1 MHPYCGCDPLPPK
14 PIPGSRPGSLAGSR
28 QRSARGTVARVS
40 TLERWPAT
48 VLLSIGVA
56 GWLSGEAVAQSIVV
70 DAAPSHMV
78 NSFSPPRALGGAI
91 DRLRGG
97 ATRQDN
103 EKHTESLLTGP
114 VLKELLGAGWGTVT
128 YRQNTEL
135 MIEAWHWNPR
145 GTWSNPAKQEG
156 YFTGSAEPAGETIQ
170 HSWAYPLPH
179 RGATLGDGNGWSRL
193 TDGDLKSYWKSN
205 PYLTKSYT
213 GDDDS
218 LHPQWVM
225 IDLGARMDVNA
236 IRIAW
241 ADPYAEHYYVQFW
254 TGELEPFY
262 EGINKGAWQTFPM
275 GAVTGG
281 KGGTPTLKLISS
293 TMPVRYL
300 RIWMTES
307 SNTCDTHGAQD
318 KRNCVGYAIRELSV
332 GRLSPNGE
340 FLDVVQHVPSRRQT
354 ITWPS
359 SVDPWHAAADLDY
372 GRGDQ
377 IGLDFFFNCG
387 VTRGLPAMIPVAVL
401 YTIPE
406 DAANE
411 IAYLYKRKYPI
422 SWIEM
427 GEEPDGQRVLPEDYA
442 TLYIQFAKA
451 IHKLVPT
458 APLGGPSFEGT
469 PGDVDSWADAHGRV
483 SFLGR
488 FLDYLKARD
497 HLKDFTFFSFE
508 HYPCMGGQACA
519 DWSSLYW
526 EPAYVN
532 RVVQAWKDNG
542 LPPKVPFFMTE
553 GNDLDEGGAGTVKSA
568 LWLADYVGSML
579 SAGAGATYY
588 FHYIASG
595 RNGAFLPIDEHH
607 HVKYYPPQYLATQLI
622 TREWVDPVDAVHKLF
637 RASGDVR
644 DTRGNILVTAY
655 ALERPDGQWS
665 LMLINKDQD
674 NDHSVR
680 IMFAD
685 QDAGRGRFFA
695 GAVDQIVFG
704 AAEYRWHPDPATPGA
719 RPTAGI
725 GEDAVPRRLAL
736 PGHADPDGPPSRS
749 TVTAAGPD
757 TLFRLPK
764 ASVIVLRGKLAER

>member
-1 MHPYCGCDPLPPK
+1 MAKQWL
-14 PIPGSRPGSLAGSR
+14 LA
-28 QRSARGTVARVS
+28 
-40 TLERWPAT
+40 
-48 VLLSIGVA
+48 IGVPA
-56 GWLSGEAVAQSIVV
+56 LLLNNADAQRIVV
-70 DAAPSHMV
+70 DAAPSHVV

-97 ATRQDN
+97 ATREDN
-103 EKHTESLLTGP
+103 EKNTEKLLTGS

-135 MIEAWHWNPR
+135 MIEAWHWNPH
-145 GTWSNPAKQEG
+145 GVWSNPARQEG
-156 YFTGSAEPAGETIQ
+156 YFTGSAELTGEKIL

-179 RGATLGDGNGWSRL
+179 RGATLGDGNGWSPL

-205 PYLTKSYT
+205 PYLTKAYS

-225 IDLGARMDVNA
+225 IDLGAKMDVNA

-241 ADPYAEHYYVQFW
+241 ANPYAKRYYVQFW
-254 TGELEPFY
+254 TGEMEPFY
-262 EGINKGAWQTFPM
+262 DGINKGAWQTFPM
-275 GAVTGG
+275 GSITDG
-281 KGGTPTLKLISS
+281 KGGTPTLKLTSP
-293 TMPVRYL
+293 TTAVRYL

-318 KRNCVGYAIRELSV
+318 KRNCMGYAINELYI
-332 GRLSPNGE
+332 GTLSAKGE
-340 FLDVVQHVPSRRQT
+340 FTDIVKHVPSRQQT

-411 IAYLYKRKYPI
+411 IAWLNKRKYPI

-427 GEEPDGQRVLPEDYA
+427 GEEPDGQRVFPEDYA

-451 IHKLVPT
+451 IHKLVPK
-458 APLGGPSFEGT
+458 APLGGPAFEGT
-469 PGDVDSWADAHGRV
+469 PGDVDSWSDANGRV

-488 FLDYLKARD
+488 FLDYLKVRD
-497 HLKDFTFFSFE
+497 HLQDFTFFSFE

-519 DWSSLYW
+519 DWNSLYG

-553 GNDLDEGGAGTVKSA
+553 GNDLGEGGAGTVKSA

-579 SAGAGATYY
+579 SAGASGTYY

-595 RNGAFLPIDEHH
+595 RPAGFLPIDEND

-622 TREWVDPVDAVHKLF
+622 TREWVEPVDSVHKLF
-637 RASGDVR
+637 RAAGDVR
-644 DTRGNILVTAY
+644 DKDGNMLVTAY
-655 ALERPDGQWS
+655 PVERPDGQWS
-665 LMLINKDQD
+665 VMLINKDQD
-674 NDHSVR
+674 NAHSVQVS
-680 IMFAD
+680 FAGT
-685 QDAGRGRFFA
+685 DAGHDRFFT
-695 GAVDQIVFG
+695 GAVDRIVFG
-704 AAEYRWHPDPATPGA
+704 AAEYQWHPDLATPDDKPKVTGDDGGDR
-719 RPTAGI
+719 RP
-725 GEDAVPRRLAL
+725 AL
-736 PGHADPDGPPSRS
+736 RGHPDPDGPPTKS
-749 TVTAAGPD
+749 TVASTGPD
-757 TLFRLPK
+757 TLYELPK
-764 ASVIVLRGKLAER
+764 ASVIVLRGKLADR